1 MQVRKS
7 VFALHP
13 YLSLTKVNEVLQIN
27 VFSVVDDGL
36 IDNFSHFIPSLDRVW
51 GGGEKVN

>member
-7 VFALHP
+7 VFGLDP

-51 GGGEKVN
+51 GRKKVN